1 MDLITGIKERRS
13 VRVFTDEPFTKED
26 FEKLVETA
34 KYAPSWKNTQTT
46 RYTLVLNRE
55 IQERIADEANAGF
68 VYNSMN
74 IKAAPALVI
83 VSTVDKVSG
92 FEKDGTPSTTK
103 GEHWQ
108 SFDAGIATQTF
119 CLAAH
124 EAGFGTVILGIFDA
138 DKAAEIAGI
147 PENEKVST
155 LLPIGRPARVPNMPP
170 RKEVSEISRVIE

>member
-1 MDLITGIKERRS
+1 MDLITGIQERRS

-55 IQERIADEANAGF
+55 IQERIAEEATAGF
-68 VYNSMN
+68 VYNNMN

-83 VSTVDKVSG
+83 VSTVEGISG
-92 FEKDGTPSTTK
+92 YEKDGTPSTTK
-103 GEHWQ
+103 GAHWE

-138 DKAAEIAGI
+138 DKVAEIAGI
-147 PENEKVST
+147 PENETVST
-155 LLPIGRPARVPNMPP
+155 LLPIGRPAKVPNMPP
-170 RKEVSEISRVIE
+170 RKEASELMRVIE